1 MSLVS
6 PFEMFSQLSA
16 GKAIGAFNVI
26 QIEHAQAIV
35 SAAEEMNAPVFLQLS
50 QNAIKYHG
58 ALAPIGLAMLSIAQ
72 ASSAQVAVHL
82 DHADDLTLISE
93 AISLGFNSIM
103 FDGSHLTFADNV
115 STTKLLSSK
124 CRDAGIWLEAEL
136 GEIGGKDG
144 VHSPTVRTKP
154 GEAAAFVS
162 ETSVDGLAVAVGSSH
177 AMTTKEAALD
187 VDLISTIHKVV
198 DVPLVLHGSSGVS
211 DENIA
216 AAIRAGIRKIN
227 VSTDLNQK
235 MTQAIFE
242 YLSANPNS
250 HDPRK
255 YLGAARTA
263 VKSAVSN
270 YLHIFGY

>member
-115 STTKLLSSK
+115 STTKSLSSK
-124 CRDAGIWLEAEL
+124 CRAAGIWLEAEL

-154 GEAAAFVS
+154 EEAAAFVS

>member
-115 STTKLLSSK
+115 STTKSLSSK

-154 GEAAAFVS
+154 EEAAAFVS
-162 ETSVDGLAVAVGSSH
+162 ETAVDGLAVAVGSSH

-255 YLGAARTA
+255 YLEAARTA